1 VKRNNQGFTLIEVMV
16 ALVIF
21 ALLASTIAVSN
32 TQSLRST
39 RQINEQIQGRWV
51 NQNVL
56 TQMRLEKKLPQ
67 AGTTSTPYEYNNQK
81 WVVKVEVNNVEM
93 ELLGPF
99 LRRVQLRA
107 HLNDDETAAD
117 VLDALIGEAGGS

>member
-67 AGTTSTPYEYNNQK
+67 AGTTSTPYEYNNQE
-81 WVVKVEVNNVEM
+81 WVVKVEVINVEM

-107 HLNDDETAAD
+107 HLNGDETAAD